1 MFWREDPTFW
11 LVSKSL
17 RGAIEH
23 RMLGHTPR
31 VSDSIDPVRLGPGAQ
46 VRGTCARMCISN
58 KFLNDAEAAGWGPQ
72 DHCLD

>member
-31 VSDSIDPVRLGPGAQ
+31 VSGSIDQCEAGA
-46 VRGTCARMCISN
+46 RGAGTGHMCKN
-58 KFLNDAEAAGWGPQ
+58 VHF
-72 DHCLD
+72 